1 MLMVAPGYLLS
12 KKEQRAGSP
21 EKPLSG
27 LGALGYK
34 NYWTLSLMRYLQTA
48 PDRPRL
54 EGLYC
59 DPMKTLT
66 LTDEIYTDISAATSM
81 TIEDIFVTLTQQ
93 GMISAREVTPPP
105 PKPIPGQSI
114 KFPKGRKNGVARKQL
129 QRVQSGIPKKN
140 NNKEIE
146 PLKGPFVPPTQ
157 YEITWDRERVND
169 WLSRWE
175 AKGYLKLRAEKLRW
189 SPYVLTRKEKEQE
202 EAKEGLQAAEAGT
215 FGNPIK
221 IPDGGQPS
229 LEEVPGTATP
239 LDIFDYELV
248 GDQASK
254 DETRRS
260 KSRSPSIL
268 EIPATQMEPPRKKT
282 TRSRSSPAS
291 TPRRNGIDQPRFSA
305 CGGRQ
310 TPLAE
315 LAIGRKLRSRLGV
328 DDERA
333 VRAEEVGAMLFSDE
347 VVSLVVGQDG
357 RRVGGGVTV
366 VDLKRE
372 DVDGEEMYD
381 ADAEGELEEVEVL
394 YID

>member
-1 MLMVAPGYLLS
+1 MGALGYLLS

-54 EGLYC
+54 EGWYC
-59 DPMKTLT
+59 GPIKTST
-66 LTDEIYTDISAATSM
+66 LTDEICTDISAATSM

-105 PKPIPGQSI
+105 LKPIPGQSI
-114 KFPKGRKNGVARKQL
+114 KFPKGRKNGLARKQL
-129 QRVQSGIPKKN
+129 QRVQSGSSKKN
-140 NNKEIE
+140 EIE
-146 PLKGPFVPPTQ
+146 PPKGPFVPPTL
-157 YEITWDRERVND
+157 YEIKWDRERVID

-221 IPDGGQPS
+221 IPDGEQPS
-229 LEEVPGTATP
+229 LEEVSGTAAP
-239 LDIFDYELV
+239 SDIFDYELV
-248 GDQASK
+248 GDQGSK

-260 KSRSPSIL
+260 KSRSPSVL
-268 EIPATQMEPPRKKT
+268 EILAMQMGPPRKKM
-282 TRSRSSPAS
+282 TRSRSSPGS
-291 TPRRNGIDQPRFSA
+291 TPRRNGVDQPRFTN

-310 TPLAE
+310 TLPTTPRAE
-315 LAIGRKLRSRLGV
+315 LVLERKLRSRQGM

-333 VRAEEVGAMLFSDE
+333 LRAEEVGAMLFSDE
-347 VVSLVVGQDG
+347 VVSLVVGQDE
-357 RRVGGGVTV
+357 RRVGGAVTI

-372 DVDGEEMYD
+372 DVEEEMYD
-381 ADAEGELEEVEVL
+381 ADAEGELEEAVEVL

>member
-1 MLMVAPGYLLS
+1 
-12 KKEQRAGSP
+12 
-21 EKPLSG
+21 
-27 LGALGYK
+27 
-34 NYWTLSLMRYLQTA
+34 
-48 PDRPRL
+48 
-54 EGLYC
+54 
-59 DPMKTLT
+59 MK
-66 LTDEIYTDISAATSM
+66 YADISTATSM

-105 PKPIPGQSI
+105 LKPIPGQSI

-129 QRVQSGIPKKN
+129 QRVQSSNSKKIK
-140 NNKEIE
+140 NKEIDL
-146 PLKGPFVPPTQ
+146 PKGPFVPPTQ
-157 YEITWDRERVND
+157 YEITWDRELVND

-221 IPDGGQPS
+221 IPDGGQPR
-229 LEEVPGTATP
+229 LEEVPGAAAP

-248 GDQASK
+248 GDQGSK
-254 DETRRS
+254 DEMRRS
-260 KSRSPSIL
+260 RSRSPSVL
-268 EIPATQMEPPRKKT
+268 EIPATQMEPPRKKA

-291 TPRRNGIDQPRFSA
+291 TPRRNGVDQPRFTT

-310 TPLAE
+310 TLPTTPLAE
-315 LAIGRKLRSRLGV
+315 SALGRKLRSRQGM
-328 DDERA
+328 DDEKA

-347 VVSLVVGQDG
+347 VVSLVVGQDE
-357 RRVGGGVTV
+357 RRVVGGVTV

-372 DVDGEEMYD
+372 DVEGEDVYD